1 MLKNTLL
8 ITIVLFAFACG
19 NPSNEEGSSEVTN
32 TEETVEEAQPSI
44 LGEWTLGSVVGT
56 ESSEAVELNACDSST
71 KWNFTE
77 EDAGTLGDGTA
88 VKKIIAKAPES
99 CKFYGFDSKWTM
111 TEDGKL
117 FISSTKVGG
126 IGGPSNAGLFDV
138 EELTNDKLVLK
149 ILRNRYTFSR

>member
-1 MLKNTLL
+1 MLKSLL
-8 ITIVLFAFACG
+8 IITSAFLLFACG
-19 NPSNEEGSSEVTN
+19 SQENKENDRTETTETTT
-32 TEETVEEAQPSI
+32 TEEAKPSI

-56 ESSEAVELNACDSST
+56 ESGEAVELNACDSST

-77 EDAGTLGDGTA
+77 TDAGTLGDGTA
-88 VKKIIAKAPES
+88 VKQIIAKAPES

-126 IGGPSNAGLFDV
+126 IGGPSNAGLFDI